1 MEKSETS
8 NSKEQNTFFEQEF
21 KLLSDVQSF
30 LEDPNTKE
38 DPKQKLKTLVGSYE
52 SLLKQSSKIMKI
64 GDSTQH
70 RLLKTQEALTDSNIM
85 LEAAYMDL
93 KLVTE
98 IGKIITSSLEPK
110 IIIQSVYENT
120 KSIVP
125 MDVLAFGIY
134 DEEKKE
140 IKYKFCVIDGR
151 YVPAPSV
158 DSLEEDN
165 PSSYCVKQ
173 QKELITLDIEKDF
186 PNYLADIR
194 KHFGENSQSA
204 LYFPLHVEERLIGI
218 LTVHSYSKNA
228 FQPNQLNIL
237 RTLANYVAIG
247 VDNADA
253 YRTLSKRNKELKD
266 SLEKIEVLNK
276 SIEEERQKS
285 ENLLLNILPRS
296 IADRLKGGEGV
307 IADYF
312 PSSTVLFADIVG
324 FSKLTTKIQT
334 PTRLVE
340 ILNRIFTEFDVIADK
355 YKLEKIKTIGDC
367 YMLAGG
373 IPVPT
378 EDHAHKAAQAALD
391 MLHRLDELKPE
402 LEFEFNVR
410 IGLHTGEVVAGVIG
424 KNKFVYDL
432 WGDSVNTASRMESHG
447 ATGRIHVSESV
458 FLALKD
464 KYNFE
469 DRSVIEVKG
478 KGPMHTY
485 FLQGVK

>member
-1 MEKSETS
+1 MEKNEST
-8 NSKEQNTFFEQEF
+8 KESNTFFEQEF
-21 KLLSDVQSF
+21 KLLSDAQSF
-30 LEDPNTKE
+30 LNNSENGE
-38 DPKQKLKTLVGSYE
+38 DPKDKLKTLVDSYE

-70 RLLKTQEALTDSNIM
+70 RLLKTQEELTNSNIM

-98 IGKIITSSLEPK
+98 VGRIITSSLEPK
-110 IIIQSVYENT
+110 VIIQSVYQNT
-120 KSIVP
+120 KSMVP
-125 MDVLAFGIY
+125 MDILAFGIY

-151 YVPAPSV
+151 YTPAPSV

-165 PSSYCVKQ
+165 PSSYCIKHGQ
-173 QKELITLDIEKDF
+173 ELISQDVEKDF
-186 PNYLADIR
+186 PQYLAEIR
-194 KHFGENSQSA
+194 KHFGENTQSA
-204 LYFPLHVEERLIGI
+204 SYFPLKVEERFIGV
-218 LTVHSYSKNA
+218 LTVHSYVKNA

-266 SLEKIEVLNK
+266 SLEKIEELNK
-276 SIEEERQKS
+276 NIEEERQKS

-324 FSKLTTKIQT
+324 FSKLTTKIKT

-378 EDHAHKAAQAALD
+378 ADHADKAAEAALD
-391 MLHRLDELKPE
+391 MIRRLEELKPE
-402 LEFEFNVR
+402 LEFDFNVR

-447 ATGRIHVSESV
+447 STGRIHVSEAVYLS
-458 FLALKD
+458 LKD
-464 KYNFE
+464 KYSFE
-469 DRSVIEVKG
+469 DRSIIEVKG

-485 FLQGVK
+485 FLLDKK

>member
-1 MEKSETS
+1 MEKNEST
-8 NSKEQNTFFEQEF
+8 KESNTFFEQEF
-21 KLLSDVQSF
+21 KLLSDAQSF
-30 LEDPNTKE
+30 LDNSGNGG
-38 DPKQKLKTLVGSYE
+38 DPKDKLKTLVDSYE

-70 RLLKTQEALTDSNIM
+70 RLLKTQEELTNSNIM

-98 IGKIITSSLEPK
+98 VGRIITSSLEPK
-110 IIIQSVYENT
+110 VIIQSVYQNT
-120 KSIVP
+120 KSMVP

-151 YVPAPSV
+151 YTPAPSV
-158 DSLEEDN
+158 DSLEADN
-165 PSSYCVKQ
+165 PSSYCIKHGH
-173 QKELITLDIEKDF
+173 ELISQDVEKDF
-186 PNYLADIR
+186 PQYLDEIR
-194 KHFGENSQSA
+194 KHFGENTKSA
-204 LYFPLHVEERLIGI
+204 LYFPLKVEERFIGV

-266 SLEKIEVLNK
+266 SLEKIEELNK
-276 SIEEERQKS
+276 NIEEERQKS

-324 FSKLTTKIQT
+324 FSKLTTKIKT

-373 IPVPT
+373 IPVIT
-378 EDHAHKAAQAALD
+378 EDHADKAAQAALD
-391 MLHRLDELKPE
+391 MIRRLDELKPE

-447 ATGRIHVSESV
+447 STGRIHVSEAVYLS
-458 FLALKD
+458 LKD
-464 KYNFE
+464 KYSFE
-469 DRSVIEVKG
+469 DRSIIEVKG

-485 FLQGVK
+485 FLLGKK

>member
-1 MEKSETS
+1 MEKNDSQKES
-8 NSKEQNTFFEQEF
+8 NSFFEQEY
-21 KLLSDVQSF
+21 KLLSEAQAF
-30 LEDPNTKE
+30 LNGNGSKGDPAE
-38 DPKQKLKTLVGSYE
+38 QLKSLATSYE
-52 SLLKQSSKIMKI
+52 SLLKQSTKIMKI

-70 RLLKTQEALTDSNIM
+70 RLLKTQEELTDSNIM

-98 IGKIITSSLEPK
+98 IGRIITSSLEPK
-110 IIIQSVYENT
+110 VIIQSVYENT

-125 MDVLAFGIY
+125 MDVLAFGTY
-134 DEEKKE
+134 DEEKQE

-151 YVPAPSV
+151 YTPAPSV
-158 DSLEEDN
+158 DPLNEDN
-165 PSSYCVKQ
+165 PSSYCVKNAR
-173 QKELITLDIEKDF
+173 ELVTQDIETDF
-186 PNYLADIR
+186 PQYIADIR
-194 KHFGENSQSA
+194 KHFGENTKSA
-204 LYFPLHVEERLIGI
+204 TYFPLKVEDRLIGI

-228 FQPNQLNIL
+228 FIDNQLNIL

-253 YRTLSKRNKELKD
+253 YRTLTKRNKELKD

-296 IADRLKGGEGV
+296 IAERLKGGEGV

-373 IPVPT
+373 IPVT
-378 EDHAHKAAQAALD
+378 SEDHADKAARAALD
-391 MLHRLDELKPE
+391 MLHRLEELKPE

-458 FLALKD
+458 YQALKD
-464 KYNFE
+464 KYTFE
-469 DRSVIEVKG
+469 DRNIIEVKG

-485 FLQGVK
+485 FLLGSK

>member
-1 MEKSETS
+1 MEKNDSQ
-8 NSKEQNTFFEQEF
+8 KEPNVLFEQEY
-21 KLLSDVQSF
+21 KLLSEAQSY
-30 LEDPNTKE
+30 LNGSNTGEELKE
-38 DPKQKLKTLVGSYE
+38 KLKSVISSYE

-98 IGKIITSSLEPK
+98 IGRIITSSLEPK
-110 IIIQSVYENT
+110 VIIQSVYENT
-120 KSIVP
+120 KTMVP

-134 DEEKKE
+134 DEEKRE

-151 YVPAPSV
+151 YTPAPSV
-158 DSLEEDN
+158 DSLDEDN
-165 PSSYCVKQ
+165 PSSYCAKEL
-173 QKELITLDIEKDF
+173 KELITLDIESDF
-186 PNYLADIR
+186 PQYLPDIR
-194 KHFGENSQSA
+194 KHFGEKTKSA
-204 LYFPLHVEERLIGI
+204 LYFPLKVEERLIGI
-218 LTVHSYSKNA
+218 LTVHSYNKNA
-228 FQPNQLNIL
+228 FLDNQLNIL

-324 FSKLTTKIQT
+324 FSKLTTKIKT

-340 ILNRIFTEFDVIADK
+340 ILNRIFTEFDEIADK
-355 YKLEKIKTIGDC
+355 FNLEKIKTIGDC

-373 IPVPT
+373 IPVST
-378 EDHAHKAAQAALD
+378 EDHADKAAQAALE
-391 MLHRLDELKPE
+391 MLTRLNQLKPE
-402 LEFEFNVR
+402 LEHEFNVR

-447 ATGRIHVSESV
+447 TTGRIHVSESV
-458 FLALKD
+458 YLTLKD
-464 KYNFE
+464 KYKFE
-469 DRSVIEVKG
+469 DRSIIEVKG

-485 FLQGVK
+485 FLVSAK